1 MLTLCASKGGLD
13 GLLQLDIFNILCLRC
28 PLCFFIKSIISKRQ
42 AGEANQIPDLGMWFG
57 VLTQLIIKKTI
68 FGRYMNSKNT

>member
-1 MLTLCASKGGLD
+1 VSSRNVFAKITAKT
-13 GLLQLDIFNILCLRC
+13 R
-28 PLCFFIKSIISKRQ
+28 SIISKLQ
-42 AGEANQIPDLGMWFG
+42 AGEVNQIPDLGMWFG